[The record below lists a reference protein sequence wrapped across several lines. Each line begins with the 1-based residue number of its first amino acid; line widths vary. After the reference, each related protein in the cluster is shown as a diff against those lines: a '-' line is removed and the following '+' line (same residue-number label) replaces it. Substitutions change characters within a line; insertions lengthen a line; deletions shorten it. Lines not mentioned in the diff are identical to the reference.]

1 MANQPANGHATA
13 IPLKRFFERVAG
25 YDALDAGRAL
35 AGRQAERARYTTNLV
50 VGDVDLLDHGGQSNW
65 EGEQLFG
72 GELFLLYR
80 AKNKIVGRS
89 CYFTGGSARGART
102 WICPTGGRHRSMPS
116 QHCPPAKC
124 PTAQSPDSS
133 TILCTFIGCPKTP
146 RLAQTIT
153 PDCNFPSLI
162 RFAR

>member
-89 CYFTGGSARGART
+89 CYFTGGSARGGTDMDLSHRRAAPIHAKPALPAGQISNGAKSRFFNHPLHFH
-102 WICPTGGRHRSMPS
+102 WLPKNSSPCPNDNS
-116 QHCPPAKC
+116 
-124 PTAQSPDSS
+124 
-133 TILCTFIGCPKTP
+133 
-146 RLAQTIT
+146 
-153 PDCNFPSLI
+153 
-162 RFAR
+162 